1 MKTLF
6 HRLIHQ
12 GIDDNTP
19 SDLVDEVKVIN
30 SIKIQ
35 GAILILTGGV
45 TTAFFLPEFAGFIAL
60 LLGIHVVS
68 AIAVLS
74 FNAAKAYDISK
85 WIFVLDPA
93 LLVLLLTFY
102 FGVESNLHYIGLLCF
117 MLFVFLF
124 RGVRSNEPALLAV
137 YLVSVVAGVSVAFAF
152 DIHLADPSMLVIE
165 TLRVVAF
172 SMSVGLSVLMGVILS
187 SSTRRRSKRTKET
200 LQASQKDAVI
210 LQSISDSMEEAI
222 FKSSM
227 SRGFLFVNEAFANM
241 FGYAGKED
249 ILATHPVNL
258 YVSKV
263 ERESLL
269 ARIWEEGRVSNELMQ
284 YRKKDGSYFWGRLN
298 CQRLFEQDDIVLV
311 GTIVDVTGQQE
322 QIELLK
328 QSERRLRDAQRLA
341 KLGNWR
347 MVPDLGLVE
356 WSAEGAH
363 IHGFLPNDY
372 EDPLTEWIQRL
383 EGVSREELESQ
394 IKRCEAMNVDYEFG
408 AWYQTPSGEEKF
420 LNYICKVEYEQKRR
434 VWYGTVQDNTE
445 LKNQE
450 LELISTREFYQNILT
465 AIPVETVL
473 IDEDLK
479 YFYISQNAIMDE
491 KLRSWLIGKTN
502 KEYAEYRGL
511 PESFG
516 EDRDRQWQKA
526 FDADLTVRW
535 EEKMTTPDGRI
546 SYHLRNVVPIN
557 LTFGKQTKRFL
568 IGYSFD
574 INDIKNAQFRLE
586 QKNDEL
592 TVLNKELDR
601 FVYSISHDL
610 RAPIASVLGL
620 NALAEE
626 CQDDEE
632 LQGILDMQREALD
645 RLDQYIRDVIDYARN
660 KRMDLTPEEVNLHD
674 MVWASLKGLDYLAD
688 YNRLEYFV
696 EVPESTLITTDRV
709 RMQIILSN
717 LFSNAI
723 KYRDPS
729 KEKSFLSVRSTF
741 KEGKLTFVV
750 SDNGLGI
757 SDEFKEQIW
766 DIFFRGNSEVSG
778 SGLGLY
784 ILKESVKNL
793 SGTIEVESEEGKG
806 TTFTLNLPPIQ
817 RAGA

>member
-1 MKTLF
+1 MKNLF

-12 GIDDNTP
+12 GVDDFTP
-19 SDLVDEVKVIN
+19 SDLVDEIKVIN
-30 SIKIQ
+30 AIKIQ
-35 GAILILTGGV
+35 GAILVIIGGLT
-45 TTAFFLPEFAGFIAL
+45 TMYFLPEYTGFILL
-60 LLGIHVVS
+60 LLGIHVAS
-68 AIAVLS
+68 AVGVLTL
-74 FNAAKAYDISK
+74 NAAHAHELSK
-85 WIFVLDPA
+85 WVFVLDPA
-93 LLVLLLTFY
+93 LLILLLTFY

-117 MLFVFLF
+117 MMFVFQF
-124 RGVRSNEPALLAV
+124 RGVRSNEPTLLAV
-137 YLVSVVAGVSVAFAF
+137 YLITVVTGVSIAFGF
-152 DIHLADPSMLVIE
+152 DIHLADPPRSVIE

-172 SMSVGLSVLMGVILS
+172 AMSVGLSVLMSVILS
-187 SSTRRRSKRTKET
+187 SSTRKRTERAKET
-200 LQASQKDAVI
+200 LRASQKDAVI

-222 FKSSM
+222 FKSSV
-227 SRGFLFVNEAFANM
+227 SRGFVFVNEAFAGM
-241 FGYAGKED
+241 FGYEDKDD

-298 CQRLFEQDDIVLV
+298 CQRLFEQDEVVLV

-322 QIELLK
+322 QTELLK
-328 QSERRLRDAQRLA
+328 LSERRLRDAQRLA

-347 MVPDLGLVE
+347 IVPGEGVVE

-372 EDPLTEWIQRL
+372 EDPFTEWLDRL
-383 EGVSREELESQ
+383 EGITREEIEEQ
-394 IKRCEAMNVDYEFG
+394 IRRCEAMNVDYEFG
-408 AWYQTPSGEEKF
+408 AWYQTPSGEAKY

-450 LELISTREFYQNILT
+450 LELVSTREFYQNILT

-473 IDEDLK
+473 IDEELK
-479 YFYISQNAIMDE
+479 YFYISENAIMDE
-491 KLRSWLIGKTN
+491 ELRAWLIGKTN
-502 KEYAEYRGL
+502 KEYAVYRGL
-511 PESFG
+511 PPAFG
-516 EDRDRQWQKA
+516 EERDGQWQKA
-526 FDADLTVRW
+526 FDSDLTVRW
-535 EEKMTTPDGRI
+535 EEQMITRDGRT

-557 LTFGKQTKRFL
+557 LSFGKQTKRFL

-592 TVLNKELDR
+592 TVLNRELDR

-626 CQDDEE
+626 CEDDEE

-660 KRMDLTPEEVNLHD
+660 KRMDVTPEDVNLNNL
-674 MVWASLKGLDYLAD
+674 VWSCLRGLDYLAD
-688 YNRLEYFV
+688 YQRLEYFI
-696 EVPESTLITTDRV
+696 EVPEDLEVSTDRV

-723 KYRDPS
+723 KYSDPS
-729 KEKSFLSVRSTF
+729 KDKSFLSVRTEV
-741 KEGKLTFVV
+741 KDGQLILEVA
-750 SDNGLGI
+750 DNGLGI

-766 DIFFRGNSEVSG
+766 DIFFRGNSDVSG

-784 ILKESVKNL
+784 ILKESVKNMG
-793 SGTIEVESEEGKG
+793 GTIEVESEEGKG
-806 TTFTLNLPPIQ
+806 TTFTLLLPPVET
-817 RAGA
+817 A